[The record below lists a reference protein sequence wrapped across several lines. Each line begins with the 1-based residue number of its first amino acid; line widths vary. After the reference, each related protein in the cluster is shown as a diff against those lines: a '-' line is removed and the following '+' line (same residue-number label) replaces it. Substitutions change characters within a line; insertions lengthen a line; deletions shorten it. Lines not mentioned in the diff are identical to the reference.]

1 MTYPHTTKSTNKST
15 KHLTRMAQLALPLAI
30 SLATNAQA
38 LSLDEAVELQ
48 IATPIG
54 GLACTNLIDAGADLT
69 GELANTICF
78 SNTPQ
83 GGSIASTGGGSATPA
98 SMPGSGFSGDA
109 ESITSDSGNWS
120 MFFTVENESLDR
132 DASETESAFDSSL
145 NSFVIG
151 ASYMPTVTSAY
162 SLVLDVTQHDGDY
175 EGGGD
180 FALDTT
186 GLHFLASFQT
196 TDQFSIDVAATYED
210 VSAERQ
216 RNTNFT
222 QLAANGGL
230 LLSIDG
236 TPDADYD
243 YDQMGL
249 ALRGIYD
256 FNAGSLNIATQFGFD
271 WLNSDY
277 GTYSEQG
284 ASGLELTFHDDEKK
298 SLQAVLGIQGSYSM
312 DTSFGAFIPQIDL
325 TWRHEFK
332 DDERDV
338 NVSFVQDLNSIQFSY
353 QTDELDSDFAE
364 LSLGGVFV
372 FKNGTQAFITVQTL
386 LAHEDYDS
394 FMASAGLRIEL

>member
-1 MTYPHTTKSTNKST
+1 MTYSHTSKQTKRSTSYLK
-15 KHLTRMAQLALPLAI
+15 RMALLALPLAVG
-30 SLATNAQA
+30 LTTNVQA
-38 LSLDEAVELQ
+38 LSLDEAVIQQL
-48 IATPIG
+48 ITDLLP
-54 GLACTNLIDAGADLT
+54 CRNLRDAGADFT
-69 GELANTICF
+69 GNLLTIC
-78 SNTPQ
+78 SRETPIQ
-83 GGSIASTGGGSATPA
+83 GVTSSSGGGAATPA
-98 SMPGSGFSGDA
+98 SMPGNRFSEDA

-132 DASETESAFDSSL
+132 DASESESAFDSSL

-151 ASYMPTVTSAY
+151 ASYMPTITSAY
-162 SLVLDVTQHDGDY
+162 SLVLDVTEQDGDY
-175 EGGGD
+175 KGGGD

-196 TDQFSIDVAATYED
+196 TDQFSIDVAATYQD
-210 VSAERQ
+210 ISAERQ
-216 RNTNFT
+216 RVTNFT
-222 QLAANGGL
+222 DTGA
-230 LLSIDG
+230 SRSYDG
-236 TPDADYD
+236 TPDADYG
-243 YDQMGL
+243 YDQIGL
-249 ALRGIYD
+249 ALRGTYD

-284 ASGLELTFHDDEKK
+284 SSGLELTFHDDEKK

-332 DDERDV
+332 SDERDV

-364 LSLGGVFV
+364 LSVGGVFV

-386 LAHEDYDS
+386 LAHEYYDS

>member
-1 MTYPHTTKSTNKST
+1 MTYSHTSKSTNTPSN
-15 KHLTRMAQLALPLAI
+15 HLKRMTLLALPLAV
-30 SLATNAQA
+30 SLATNVQA
-38 LSLDEAVELQ
+38 LSLDEAVDEQLKIERLPC
-48 IATPIG
+48 IA
-54 GLACTNLIDAGADLT
+54 LRDAGSNFT
-69 GELANTICF
+69 GNLLTIC
-78 SNTPQ
+78 SRATAVL
-83 GGSIASTGGGSATPA
+83 GVATSSGGSAATPV
-98 SMPGSGFSGDA
+98 SMPGNGFSEGP

-120 MFFTVENESLDR
+120 MFFTADNESLDR
-132 DASETESAFDSSL
+132 DASESEGAFDSSL

-151 ASYMPTVTSAY
+151 ASYMPTITSAY
-162 SLVLDVTQHDGDY
+162 SLVLDVTEQDGDY

-186 GLHFLASFQT
+186 GLRFLASFQT
-196 TDQFSIDVAATYED
+196 TDQFSIDIAASYED

-216 RNTNFT
+216 RVTNFT
-222 QLAANGGL
+222 DLGAL
-230 LLSIDG
+230 MSIDG
-236 TPDADYD
+236 TPNADYG
-243 YDQMGL
+243 YDQIGL

-284 ASGLELTFHDDEKK
+284 TSGLALTFHDDEKK

-372 FKNGTQAFITVQTL
+372 FKNGTQAFVTVQTL